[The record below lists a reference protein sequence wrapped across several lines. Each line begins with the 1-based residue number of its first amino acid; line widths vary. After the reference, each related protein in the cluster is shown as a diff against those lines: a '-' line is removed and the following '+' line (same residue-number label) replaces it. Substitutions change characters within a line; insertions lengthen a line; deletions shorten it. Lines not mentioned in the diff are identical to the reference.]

1 VASEALKVGIVVE
14 RRALQSRWA
23 DYVWLPVAVLPGAS
37 SAAPWTLLERDGSA
51 ERYYAGALDL
61 EFFSSETGMYRH
73 NLLSARPTLWVV
85 MAASSE
91 PPGVALKA
99 VTADPAEG
107 EAYTEPGTEIVEAV
121 PMPAEIVARL
131 QAFVAAH
138 HVERPFVKRKR
149 DRADPEA
156 LAARPRVGGDRR

>member
-1 VASEALKVGIVVE
+1 VAREALKVGIVVE
-14 RRALQSRWA
+14 RRALKSPWA
-23 DYVWLPVAVLPGAS
+23 DHVWLPVAVLPGAS
-37 SAAPWTLLERDGSA
+37 AAAPWTLLERDGSA

-61 EFFSSETGMYRH
+61 EFFSSETGMYRN
-73 NLLSARPTLWVV
+73 NLLSGRLTLWVV
-85 MAASSE
+85 MAVSPE

-121 PMPAEIVARL
+121 PMPAEIAERL

-138 HVERPFVKRKR
+138 HVERPFVKRQR

-156 LAARPRVGGDRR
+156 LAARPRVGGDRK